1 MLDVGVVR
9 LKVIK
14 EVYNVL
20 EEEGECRPC
29 QKKHFF
35 SIRDEISI
43 ISKFQNWM
51 IFLTFY

>member
-1 MLDVGVVR
+1 MLDVG
-9 LKVIK
+9 VIK

-43 ISKFQNWM
+43 ISKLDDFFD
-51 IFLTFY
+51 ILLTVEG